1 MFVQMKQIKHMYY
14 EDPQT
19 WNYNNLA
26 AQFDTDYETIRRIVK
41 KKHIPSINIQREL
54 DSQVLGVHRVRS
66 LEENLAEAG
75 YYKKEVVPVHPMET
89 SSQSSGEFN
98 ANWFSNYTKSP
109 HDGGNKPKYKSVE
122 EFTTLEEYL
131 PDQELEADEIFGE
144 DDHHELFVDEEE
156 LDEEF
161 DEDLVEE
168 LKDEELDEDEKE
180 FYRRNEGFEEGEDPE
195 EEFDSESI
203 DDEDDVTRES
213 QAFRVVTQ
221 DGVNYYDEQGRF

>member
-161 DEDLVEE
+161 DEDLIEE
-168 LKDEELDEDEKE
+168 FEDEELDEDEKE
-180 FYRRNEGFEEGEDPE
+180 FYRKQNLMDLDEEEKKLYRRNEGFEDGEIPE
-195 EEFDSESI
+195 EEFDDDSLG
-203 DDEDDVTRES
+203 DEDDVTR
-213 QAFRVVTQ
+213 
-221 DGVNYYDEQGRF
+221 